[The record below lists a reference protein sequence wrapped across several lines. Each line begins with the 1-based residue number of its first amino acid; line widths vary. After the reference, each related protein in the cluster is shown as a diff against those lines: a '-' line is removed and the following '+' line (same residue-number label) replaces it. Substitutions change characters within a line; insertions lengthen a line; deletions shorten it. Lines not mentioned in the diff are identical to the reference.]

1 MIEEAQDQIVTLMET
16 YLAANLTA
24 LASPS
29 GGEAITLTAPNKY
42 LINFDPESS
51 IIPQNMMP
59 ACIQIPGSS
68 TSMDWLKSGPYVTW
82 EHRIALVFL
91 LELVSTK
98 ADALTAVET
107 LQRQRS
113 RYAEAAMKVLWV
125 YHNTGVLT
133 SVDLEKIQYSQ
144 VLGNAEQTRFMGSVW
159 LYLNV
164 REDETL

>member
-1 MIEEAQDQIVTLMET
+1 MIEEVQDQIVTLMET
-16 YLAANLTA
+16 YLETNLTA

-29 GGEAITLTAPNKY
+29 GGEAITLTVPNKY
-42 LINFDPESS
+42 LINFDPETSMP
-51 IIPQNMMP
+51 PQNMFP
-59 ACIQIPGSS
+59 VCLQIPGYS
-68 TSMDWLKSGPYVTW
+68 TAIDWMKAGPYVTW

-98 ADALTAVET
+98 ANALTAVET

-125 YHNTGVLT
+125 YGNTGVLT